1 MDTRADIELFIFLIK
16 QEEKNDMQYKFIAK
30 TELLISTSKKESS
43 NKLVWS
49 GLLDKGVYVLIP
61 STTGCIFTK
70 RKIQPS
76 SDIHLTEIDDLTGD
90 TILTS
95 KYCQTI
101 EQIFYQ
107 LDLDEK
113 SCLSRAEFNLYNW
126 RTSGLELN
134 VIIVNFFLFFCL
146 LSTFTPNNFKVYAQQ
161 KVPEKCF
168 SYIFGIRKPK

>member
-30 TELLISTSKKESS
+30 TELLISSKKEST

-76 SDIHLTEIDDLTGD
+76 SDLHLTEIDDLTGKKHA
-90 TILTS
+90 LK
-95 KYCQTI
+95 KYDQFSLNISCFWGSI
-101 EQIFYQ
+101 PINKYHSCAISRN
-107 LDLDEK
+107 
-113 SCLSRAEFNLYNW
+113 SCL
-126 RTSGLELN
+126 
-134 VIIVNFFLFFCL
+134 
-146 LSTFTPNNFKVYAQQ
+146 Q
-161 KVPEKCF
+161 KW
-168 SYIFGIRKPK
+168 

>member
-30 TELLISTSKKESS
+30 TELLISSKKEST

-76 SDIHLTEIDDLTGD
+76 SDLHLTEIDDLTGKYHALKEYD
-90 TILTS
+90 QFALNTS
-95 KYCQTI
+95 CFWGSTRSNITLSCAISRNYCC
-101 EQIFYQ
+101 
-107 LDLDEK
+107 K
-113 SCLSRAEFNLYNW
+113 
-126 RTSGLELN
+126 
-134 VIIVNFFLFFCL
+134 
-146 LSTFTPNNFKVYAQQ
+146 NN
-161 KVPEKCF
+161 E
-168 SYIFGIRKPK
+168 

>member
-30 TELLISTSKKESS
+30 TDLLISTSKKESS

-113 SCLSRAEFNLYNW
+113 GCLSRAEFNLYNW

-134 VIIVNFFLFFCL
+134 VIIVNSFSFLL
-146 LSTFTPNNFKVYAQQ
+146 P
-161 KVPEKCF
+161 
-168 SYIFGIRKPK
+168 PKYFHT

>member
-30 TELLISTSKKESS
+30 TELLISSKKESS

-76 SDIHLTEIDDLTGD
+76 SDIHLTEIDDLTGK
-90 TILTS
+90 S
-95 KYCQTI
+95 KFC
-101 EQIFYQ
+101 
-107 LDLDEK
+107 K
-113 SCLSRAEFNLYNW
+113 SS
-126 RTSGLELN
+126 
-134 VIIVNFFLFFCL
+134 IIRQMGNFTKYL
-146 LSTFTPNNFKVYAQQ
+146 LSTTKIIANCTIIIDN
-161 KVPEKCF
+161 
-168 SYIFGIRKPK
+168 IL

>member
-30 TELLISTSKKESS
+30 TELLISSKKEST

-76 SDIHLTEIDDLTGD
+76 SDLHLTEIDDLTGKYHALKEYD
-90 TILTS
+90 QFALNTS
-95 KYCQTI
+95 CFWGSI
-101 EQIFYQ
+101 G
-107 LDLDEK
+107 
-113 SCLSRAEFNLYNW
+113 SNV
-126 RTSGLELN
+126 TSSSHFDRSVSNG
-134 VIIVNFFLFFCL
+134 
-146 LSTFTPNNFKVYAQQ
+146 
-161 KVPEKCF
+161 
-168 SYIFGIRKPK
+168 

>member
-30 TELLISTSKKESS
+30 TDLLISTSKKESS

-76 SDIHLTEIDDLTGD
+76 SDIHLTEIDDLTG
-90 TILTS
+90 
-95 KYCQTI
+95 KNV
-101 EQIFYQ
+101 
-107 LDLDEK
+107 
-113 SCLSRAEFNLYNW
+113 CLKKE
-126 RTSGLELN
+126 
-134 VIIVNFFLFFCL
+134 
-146 LSTFTPNNFKVYAQQ
+146 
-161 KVPEKCF
+161 
-168 SYIFGIRKPK
+168 

>member
-30 TELLISTSKKESS
+30 TDLLISANKKESS

-76 SDIHLTEIDDLTGD
+76 SDIHLTEIDDLTGK
-90 TILTS
+90 S
-95 KYCQTI
+95 KYWWPIKYNTANGQFHEI
-101 EQIFYQ
+101 LVKYHKKY
-107 LDLDEK
+107 DK
-113 SCLSRAEFNLYNW
+113 LYYYYW
-126 RTSGLELN
+126 QCF
-134 VIIVNFFLFFCL
+134 IVNL
-146 LSTFTPNNFKVYAQQ
+146 LLKQTFREIAWV
-161 KVPEKCF
+161 
-168 SYIFGIRKPK
+168 IFIY